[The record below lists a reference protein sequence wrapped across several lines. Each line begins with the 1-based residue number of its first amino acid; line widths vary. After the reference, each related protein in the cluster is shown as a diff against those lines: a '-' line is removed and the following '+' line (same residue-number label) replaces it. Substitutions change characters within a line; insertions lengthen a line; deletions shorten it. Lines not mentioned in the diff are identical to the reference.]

1 MLKPLKKSY
10 SIKAKS
16 ESKPN
21 EHREIKNTLQIVL
34 KFLHEAI
41 IWVIYL

>member
-16 ESKPN
+16 ELKPN
-21 EHREIKNTLQIVL
+21 EHREIKNTLQILL
-34 KFLHEAI
+34 KFLREAI

>member
-16 ESKPN
+16 ELKPN

-34 KFLHEAI
+34 RFLREAI